1 MGALINGLEAFV
13 GGVIGL
19 VFKSK
24 VSDDLGDFLLK
35 GQGLCV
41 VLVGI
46 QGMVA
51 GGSVVVV
58 TLSMALGCLVGY
70 LVNLDEKVRHLG
82 SWAQARIDAA
92 FSGSGRLGSFS
103 EGFVTATLFT
113 CTGAMAIVGSL
124 SSGIQLDHST
134 LIAKGLIDLVVCVPF
149 AATVGVGVPFCAL
162 SLIVYEGALS
172 LLSAVLGSVLTGAI
186 ISEVAVTG
194 SLLLLAV
201 GTNLLKLTD
210 MKVANMLPA
219 AFMPIALV
227 PLLSLLGLL

>member
-1 MGALINGLEAFV
+1 M
-13 GGVIGL
+13 
-19 VFKSK
+19 
-24 VSDDLGDFLLK
+24 
-35 GQGLCV
+35 
-41 VLVGI
+41 
-46 QGMVA
+46 
-51 GGSVVVV
+51 
-58 TLSMALGCLVGY
+58 
-70 LVNLDEKVRHLG
+70 
-82 SWAQARIDAA
+82 
-92 FSGSGRLGSFS
+92 
-103 EGFVTATLFT
+103 TATLFT